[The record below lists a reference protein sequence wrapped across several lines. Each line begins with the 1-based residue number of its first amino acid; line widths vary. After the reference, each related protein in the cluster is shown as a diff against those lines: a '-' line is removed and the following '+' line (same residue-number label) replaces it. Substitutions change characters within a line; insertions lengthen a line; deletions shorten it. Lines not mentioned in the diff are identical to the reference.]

1 MPQIK
6 PVNSQPDTSSLI
18 HALRQQLGLTQEKF
32 AAKLGVTCLTV
43 NRWENGRAKPSP
55 MALKLIESMLR
66 EMGDRGKNL
75 LERYFQ
81 QWENYMALSSCPK
94 CTNHSF
100 ETVIQEPRGSNFK
113 LIFVQCSSCG
123 AVVGVMEHS
132 NIGYL
137 LGKLAKKLGTSL
149 N

>member
-55 MALKLIESMLR
+55 MALRLIESMLR

-81 QWENYMALSSCPK
+81 Q
-94 CTNHSF
+94 
-100 ETVIQEPRGSNFK
+100 
-113 LIFVQCSSCG
+113 
-123 AVVGVMEHS
+123 
-132 NIGYL
+132 
-137 LGKLAKKLGTSL
+137 
-149 N
+149 